1 MVTNTEIQPTLKQ
14 TKFSQEDKNM
24 QEQNDKAISVLNDL
38 IEYCK
43 DGQHGYHTA
52 AQDVKNTELKSLFNT
67 YAQQRAEFASQLREQ
82 VRTLGGDPDKSGS
95 VTGALHRTFIDIKSV
110 VSSGDEGSIL
120 AECDRGDSAAEE
132 KYDEAL
138 RASLPQGVMQVV
150 RKQHDEVRTARNQI
164 RSLKERMK

>member
-1 MVTNTEIQPTLKQ
+1 
-14 TKFSQEDKNM
+14 
-24 QEQNDKAISVLNDL
+24 
-38 IEYCK
+38 
-43 DGQHGYHTA
+43 
-52 AQDVKNTELKSLFNT
+52 KNTELKSLFNT

-82 VRTLGGDPDKSGS
+82 VRGLGGDPDKSGS

-138 RASLPQGVMQVV
+138 RASLPQNVMQVV
-150 RKQHDEVRTARNQI
+150 RKQHDEVRGARNQI

>member
-1 MVTNTEIQPTLKQ
+1 MMDQNKEAVNT
-14 TKFSQEDKNM
+14 
-24 QEQNDKAISVLNDL
+24 LNEL

-52 AQDVKNTELKSLFNT
+52 AEDVKNPELKSLFNNF
-67 YAQQRAEFASQLREQ
+67 AEQRAAFAGQLREQ
-82 VRTLGGDPDKSGS
+82 VKTLGGDPDAHGS
-95 VTGALHRTFIDIKSV
+95 ITGAAHRAWIDIKSV
-110 VSSGDEGSIL
+110 VSRGDEAAIL

-132 KYDEAL
+132 KYDHAL

-150 RKQHDEVRTARNQI
+150 RKQHDDIRSARNQI